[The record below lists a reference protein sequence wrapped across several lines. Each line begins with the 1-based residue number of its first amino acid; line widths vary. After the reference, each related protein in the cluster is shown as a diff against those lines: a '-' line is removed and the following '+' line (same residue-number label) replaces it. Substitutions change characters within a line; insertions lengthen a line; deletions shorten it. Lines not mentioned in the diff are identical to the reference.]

1 MLIIDKL
8 VKLRVQRF
16 LTIVTW
22 TCWGGRSVVLTGVE
36 TKLKIERKEYKKLKV
51 KTFHLCKRPRKT
63 LKQLAV
69 WSPYHLVTTSFIHY
83 LLTVKKM
90 DSQRL
95 CVATNITQFL

>member
-36 TKLKIERKEYKKLKV
+36 TKLKLKEKNTKK
-51 KTFHLCKRPRKT
+51 
-63 LKQLAV
+63 
-69 WSPYHLVTTSFIHY
+69 
-83 LLTVKKM
+83 
-90 DSQRL
+90 
-95 CVATNITQFL
+95 